1 MYKILFIGDSLEEKK
16 ELKNIY
22 KNKKTAY
29 KKAEAL
35 NQKYGSIKY
44 LTIKHS

>member
-1 MYKILFIGDSLEEKK
+1 MYKILFLGDSLEQKK
-16 ELKNIY
+16 EMKSIY
-22 KNKKTAY
+22 KNKKMAY

-44 LTIKHS
+44 LVIKHS